1 MAKEQ
6 AATIR
11 RLHKLLTQHG
21 LTGQIRLSGTP
32 DAFQLHSLCEDFRP
46 SWLSPS
52 GAQQSVRCVPFWT
65 DRDVYSPFNA
75 RIARL

>member
-21 LTGQIRLSGTP
+21 LTGQIGCQVPLTP
-32 DAFQLHSLCEDFRP
+32 SSYTAFVRI
-46 SWLSPS
+46 
-52 GAQQSVRCVPFWT
+52 SVLRG
-65 DRDVYSPFNA
+65 
-75 RIARL
+75 